1 MTGKARAEFIL
12 RAATADDFPAIRQLI
27 HRVGIN
33 PMSLDWR
40 RFLIAVDANGKLL
53 GCGQLKPHGDDI
65 VELASI
71 AVDPGSRNQGIA
83 RAIIE
88 ELLSRAPRP
97 LYLICR
103 SPLGPFY
110 ERWQFRTL
118 DLADMPAYF
127 RRLARLARVFAPLAG
142 DGGGML
148 VMELK

>member
-1 MTGKARAEFIL
+1 MSDAKAIEFTLRAARAE
-12 RAATADDFPAIRQLI
+12 DFPAIRQLI
-27 HRVGIN
+27 HDANIN

-40 RFLIAVDANGKLL
+40 RFLIAVDENDRLL
-53 GCGQLKPHGDDI
+53 GCGQLKPHGREI

-71 AVDPGSRNQGIA
+71 AVVAAYRKHGIA

-88 ELLSRAPRP
+88 ELLTRAPRP

-110 ERWQFRTL
+110 ERWGFRSL
-118 DLADMPAYF
+118 ELVEMPAYY
-127 RRLARLARVFAPLAG
+127 RRLMRIARVIAPVFG
-142 DGGGML
+142 EDGGL